1 MFLWYFADKLS
12 WIADRFQQVAD
23 WCQSVEVFGV
33 RFMEWASDI
42 FRGIAYAFY
51 EGRDAVR
58 SADIWLEDKWAI
70 LGNLVDFAYQWLSGR
85 VQDLKN
91 TIDWIIAQGWGALKG
106 VVDWI
111 IDQFNG
117 FRGWFDNSFLPWLNG
132 QLSIAN
138 DWLNQR
144 VAELG
149 SSISYITNQIEQL
162 FNRIDVLA
170 WINEQR
176 ERILYLTTNGWNDL
190 SHLLTDPVG
199 TIWAWISPTLL
210 RKAED
215 FLRERW
221 DTRL

>member
-23 WCQSVEVFGV
+23 WCQSVELFGV
-33 RFMEWASDI
+33 RFLEWAEPI
-42 FRGIAYAFY
+42 FRGIAYATY

-58 SADIWLEDKWAI
+58 SADIWLEDKWNI
-70 LGNLVDFAYQWLSGR
+70 LSGLVDFVYQWLSSR
-85 VQDLKN
+85 VQELRN
-91 TIDWIIAQGWGALKG
+91 TIDWLLAQGWGLLKG
-106 VVDWI
+106 AIDWLTE
-111 IDQFNG
+111 QFNG

-132 QLSIAN
+132 QLSIAT

-149 SSISYITNQIEQL
+149 SSISYITNQIAQL
-162 FNRIDVLA
+162 FDAVGALA

-176 ERILYLTTNGWNDL
+176 SRIQFITTSGWN
-190 SHLLTDPVG
+190 SISSLLTDPVG

-210 RKAED
+210 RKCED